1 MVVNMVTQSFLLIK
15 KHKRDKTIGSMLS
28 KDLRKQ
34 YSKRH
39 LRVRKG
45 DTVKVMRGEFKGIEG
60 KVEKV
65 NTERGAL
72 SIEGIQREK
81 IRGGNVKIQIHS
93 SNVMITSIYS
103 DDKYRVAKLKGE
115 TTKNEEIKE
124 KKVGKVKEN
133 EAKKSRKS
141 KGEKAKVE

>member
-1 MVVNMVTQSFLLIK
+1 MVTQSFLLMK
-15 KHKRDKTIGSMLS
+15 KHKRDKTIGSILS
-28 KDLRKQ
+28 DDLRKQ

-45 DTVKVMRGEFKGIEG
+45 DTIKVMRGEYKGIEG

-65 NTERGAL
+65 NTERSAL

-81 IRGGNVKIQIHS
+81 IRGGIVKIQIHS

-103 DDKYRVAKLKGE
+103 DDKYRQSKLKGE
-115 TTKNEEIKE
+115 KIKSQNVTKE
-124 KKVGKVKEN
+124 KKVTKHKEGNKKNKVQVKE
-133 EAKKSRKS
+133 EKK
-141 KGEKAKVE
+141 EIE